1 MIFAVLRSVAVDLFG
16 TDEDVDLFEADDLAE
31 LLLFDFEDV
40 PLDDALLD
48 ERNEEQRPPFVPLV

>member
-1 MIFAVLRSVAVDLFG
+1 MAVDLFG

-40 PLDDALLD
+40 PLDDALPD
-48 ERNEEQRPPFVPLV
+48 ERDEEQGPPFVPLV

>member
-1 MIFAVLRSVAVDLFG
+1 MAVDLFG
-16 TDEDVDLFEADDLAE
+16 TDEDVDLYLAE

-48 ERNEEQRPPFVPLV
+48 ERDEEQGPPFVPLV